1 MRSATKR
8 SRHWSSHP
16 LRSARGPRLT
26 RCTEVRTTSM
36 RACRSSFMVR
46 RSSQAGT
53 RSSLASST
61 WRRHWRRSCVLLR
74 PKNWMDAC
82 CPMSSDNT
90 PLHNL
95 WRAFDEAQ
103 FSASN
108 TLNLRESLPT
118 VDDARFRTEQWLRER
133 QVSRAGKVL
142 LITGRGNNSPDGV
155 SPVREGIRNL
165 FPLLRRKGVVTEWK
179 EHSPGA
185 FVISLAPISTLLD
198 APRRRRDRNNVPA
211 MVTPASIQALEPATI
226 VLLRKLAQRS
236 LEVLGA
242 QVTDN
247 FLEAEMLSKFSA
259 LAAGIQ
265 PGRDGELRLREAMI
279 EALDDLDD

>member
-1 MRSATKR
+1 VWLPQNR
-8 SRHWSSHP
+8 
-16 LRSARGPRLT
+16 
-26 RCTEVRTTSM
+26 
-36 RACRSSFMVR
+36 
-46 RSSQAGT
+46 
-53 RSSLASST
+53 
-61 WRRHWRRSCVLLR
+61 
-74 PKNWMDAC
+74 WMDAS

-118 VDDARFRTEQWLRER
+118 VADARFRAEQWLRER

-142 LITGRGNNSPDGV
+142 VITGRGNNSPDGI
-155 SPVREGIRNL
+155 SPVRAGVSDL
-165 FPLLRRKGVVTEWK
+165 LPLLRRRGVVTEWK

-185 FVISLAPISTLLD
+185 FVVSLASITTLLD
-198 APRRRRDRNNVPA
+198 APRRRRDRNA
-211 MVTPASIQALEPATI
+211 AATMVTPSSIQALEPATI
-226 VLLRKLAQRS
+226 ALLRRLAQRS

-242 QVTDN
+242 QVADN
-247 FLEAEMLSKFSA
+247 FLEAEMLSQFSA

-265 PGRDGELRLREAMI
+265 PGADGELRLREAII
-279 EALDDLDD
+279 EALDQLDD

>member
-1 MRSATKR
+1 
-8 SRHWSSHP
+8 
-16 LRSARGPRLT
+16 
-26 RCTEVRTTSM
+26 
-36 RACRSSFMVR
+36 
-46 RSSQAGT
+46 
-53 RSSLASST
+53 
-61 WRRHWRRSCVLLR
+61 
-74 PKNWMDAC
+74 
-82 CPMSSDNT
+82 MSSDKT

-118 VDDARFRTEQWLRER
+118 VDDARFRVEQWLRER

-142 LITGRGNNSPDGV
+142 LITGRGNNSADGI
-155 SPVREGIRNL
+155 SPVREGVRTL
-165 FPLLRRKGVVTEWK
+165 FPLLRRKGVVSEWR

-185 FVISLAPISTLLD
+185 FVVSLAPISTLLE
-198 APRRRRDRNNVPA
+198 APRRRRDRNTAPT
-211 MVTPASIQALEPATI
+211 MVAPASIQALEPATI
-226 VLLRKLAQRS
+226 VLLRRLAQRS

-242 QVTDN
+242 QVTDD

-279 EALDDLDD
+279 DALDELDD